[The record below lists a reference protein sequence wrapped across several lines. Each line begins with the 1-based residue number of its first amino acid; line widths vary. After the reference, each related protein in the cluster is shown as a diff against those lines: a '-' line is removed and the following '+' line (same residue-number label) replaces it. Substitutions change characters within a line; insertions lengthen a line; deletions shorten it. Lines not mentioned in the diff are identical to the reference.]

1 MKAVYKHPRGM
12 PDILPAKIGTWHR
25 IESAVRA
32 TMHAYGYDEI
42 RTPLVEKT
50 VLFER
55 GIGEA
60 TDIVEKEMYSFQ
72 DRKGESLTRVWYQ
85 GPMFRYERP
94 QMGRQRQFHQ
104 TGAEVYGVAGPV
116 IEAELILMTAEL
128 WRRIGISDEVTLE
141 INTLGTSE
149 DRAAYRDKLIAYFEA
164 NAAQLD
170 EDSQRRLTKNPLRIL
185 DTKNPDMATLVEN
198 APKLADNLSD
208 ESKEHFDAVQQLLAA
223 NGLQATVNSRLVR
236 GLDYYSHTVFEWTTD
251 KLGSQ
256 SAICGGGRYDAMLED
271 FGAKNTPGVG
281 WAMGMERIVALV
293 DVLAEA
299 DGEQHSLASDT
310 GPDAFVIC
318 TVKEEQAQPL
328 IVTEQLRRECPS
340 LKVVQNTGS
349 ANLANQLKRADKL
362 GARCA
367 VLIGEDEIAT
377 ESVTLKLLIG
387 NNSTKTVRLTEAGQA
402 LSSILSS

>member
-1 MKAVYKHPRGM
+1 
-12 PDILPAKIGTWHR
+12 
-25 IESAVRA
+25 
-32 TMHAYGYDEI
+32 
-42 RTPLVEKT
+42 
-50 VLFER
+50 
-55 GIGEA
+55 
-60 TDIVEKEMYSFQ
+60 
-72 DRKGESLTRVWYQ
+72 
-85 GPMFRYERP
+85 
-94 QMGRQRQFHQ
+94 MGRQRQFHQ